1 VPSRRI
7 CVYKVGMQ
15 EMMLVLG
22 AAVPVFL
29 IVGLGAFL
37 RKLGVLK
44 PEMDK
49 GVMAMV
55 VHVFFP
61 CLILN
66 KMLGV
71 EVLRDLGVVFSAAGL
86 GFGLIFL
93 GTGLAWFVGPLLG
106 LKKGSGRRTFAVSG
120 GLQNYGF
127 MAIPLMLFLFSGD
140 DVMAVMFTHNLG
152 VELAMWTIG
161 LMLLSGST
169 RLSLRMFAKGPII
182 AVVFGLFLLQ
192 TGGDH
197 LVPGVL
203 RRVFFMMGGCAVPI
217 ALLLVG
223 TALFDLVGK
232 EKFDWKVGVGGVVV
246 RLLMIPLLLL
256 CVAKYFPLVVE
267 LKQVLVVQAAMPAA
281 MFPIVLSKHYGGRT
295 DVAVQVVRGN
305 GKFSI
310 SGVGSSSKARESLKI
325 AFDYFKAHVSGISAS
340 AKAGDHD
347 YHLHVVELHNTG
359 PAETLTLAGFV
370 ALSSGL
376 LGKSIQS
383 QMVVLGDMSLG
394 GSIVPVK
401 NLAESLQVAFDAGAK
416 RVLLPMSSVSDI
428 PSVPGE
434 LFAKFQTSFYSDP
447 KDAIFKAL
455 GVE

>member
-1 VPSRRI
+1 
-7 CVYKVGMQ
+7 MQ

-295 DVAVQVVRGN
+295 DVAVQVVLATT
-305 GKFSI
+305 
-310 SGVGSSSKARESLKI
+310 VMSLLTMPLVI
-325 AFDYFKAHVSGISAS
+325 AFGRMWV
-340 AKAGDHD
+340 
-347 YHLHVVELHNTG
+347 
-359 PAETLTLAGFV
+359 
-370 ALSSGL
+370 
-376 LGKSIQS
+376 
-383 QMVVLGDMSLG
+383 
-394 GSIVPVK
+394 
-401 NLAESLQVAFDAGAK
+401 
-416 RVLLPMSSVSDI
+416 
-428 PSVPGE
+428 
-434 LFAKFQTSFYSDP
+434 
-447 KDAIFKAL
+447 
-455 GVE
+455 GV